1 MPKKS
6 FQVNGK
12 EVTLD
17 LPNDIPLLWVLRD
30 HLKLLG
36 TKYGCGIGQCGVC
49 TVHLNGEAIQSCLIP
64 FSSLDGVNVTT
75 IEGLSSDNSHP
86 VQKAWLE
93 ESVPQCGYCQS
104 GQIMAAAALLYKNPS
119 ATPSQIEQA
128 MDKVLCRCGTYQ
140 RINNA
145 IKKAQTLI
153 SMKGDAL

>member
-1 MPKKS
+1 MPNKS

-12 EVTLD
+12 EVTFD

-49 TVHLNGEAIQSCLIP
+49 TVHINGEAVQSCLVP
-64 FSSLDGVNVTT
+64 FSTLDGAKITT
-75 IEGLSSDNSHP
+75 IEGLSANNNHP

-104 GQIMAAAALLYKNPS
+104 GQIMAAAALLHKHPN
-119 ATPSQIEQA
+119 ANTQIEEA
-128 MDKVLCRCGTYQ
+128 MDRVLCRCGTYQ
-140 RINNA
+140 RINKA
-145 IKKAQTLI
+145 IKKAQGLI
-153 SMKGDAL
+153 TNKDVKL